1 MNVLKFTRSIAL
13 ALVAWGSASS
23 AVQAEFL
30 VGLTTTNSL
39 VRFDSVTPGVV
50 SNAVAITGI
59 GAGETIFD
67 IDYRP
72 ANGLLYGFGS
82 TGSLY
87 AINAATGVATLSA
100 TLMGVTLNT
109 NTTRVGIDFNPTVD
123 RVRIVSNTGQ
133 DLRLTPGTSA
143 TTIDGNLN
151 GAASSAVSVAY
162 SNNVAGATTTTL
174 FYIGSNSFN
183 SLYNTTAPNDGTLSL
198 VGSLGFTSTQDVGFD
213 ISGTTGIAYASL
225 ANPTGSGS
233 SLYTVNL
240 LTGSASLT
248 GPIAGGLT
256 LRGLTVV
263 IPASVPEPA
272 SLAMLSIG
280 LLSAVGYWRRNRNR

>member
-1 MNVLKFTRSIAL
+1 MNIIKRAQFVLFAVWAFS
-13 ALVAWGSASS
+13 SAAS

-30 VGLTTTNSL
+30 VGLTTSNSL
-39 VRFDSVTPGVV
+39 VRFDSATPGVV
-50 SNAVAITGI
+50 SNSVAITGI

-87 AINAATGVATLSA
+87 AINTVTGAATLSA
-100 TLMGVTLNT
+100 TLIGVTLDA

-133 DLRLTPGTSA
+133 DLRLTPGTSV
-143 TTIDGNLN
+143 TTSDGRLS
-151 GAASSAVSVAY
+151 GAANSAVSVAY
-162 SNNVAGATTTTL
+162 TNNFAGATTTTL
-174 FYIGSNSFN
+174 FYIGPNSPS
-183 SLYNTTAPNDGTLSL
+183 SLYNTAAPNDGALSL
-198 VGSLGFTSTQDVGFD
+198 VGSLGFSSTQDVGFD

-225 ANPTGSGS
+225 TNPTGSGS

-240 LTGSASLT
+240 STGMATSVGS
-248 GPIAGGLT
+248 IGGLA

-272 SLAMLSIG
+272 SLAMLGIG
-280 LLSAVGYWRRNRNR
+280 IVGVGSYLRRNRVG